1 MEFDLSRSSASKAM
15 ARARRWTAP
24 GKARVDHPKYGSVI
38 VPCCSKLG
46 AIENAAEFWRCDP
59 MEISRAAEVWAV
71 EPDAGPVRRPKEFYR
86 KD

>member
-46 AIENAAEFWRCDP
+46 AIENAAEFWHVDWLA
-59 MEISRAAEVWAV
+59 IHDAEVMFV
-71 EPDAGPVRRPKEFYR
+71 EPDAGPVRRPREFY
-86 KD
+86 KG